1 MLERRSGTGEPVSPL
16 TEKNNRSGGKKPV
29 IVYILV
35 LFAVAFLLMIWSLFS
50 HQRSNTEAIGR
61 LQGSVSAMQEV
72 QELQDRVIQLQKEL
86 AEVKEQLKQE
96 QEAAET
102 TAAAAQDEA
111 GALLTERDSL
121 EAQVAALTALYRLQ
135 QLYAARDLESC
146 EAEIS
151 ALGSGS
157 LLDSL
162 DAVSREWDWDVT
174 PPSERYLELKEAVRA
189 LEDQAP

>member
-1 MLERRSGTGEPVSPL
+1 MLERRSDTGEPVSPPP
-16 TEKNNRSGGKKPV
+16 EKNTGSGGKKPV

-35 LFAVAFLLMIWSLFS
+35 LFAVAFLLMIWSLIS

-72 QELQDRVIQLQKEL
+72 QELQEQVIQLQKEL
-86 AEVKEQLKQE
+86 AEGKEQLEQE

-102 TAAAAQDEA
+102 AAAAARDEA
-111 GALLTERDSL
+111 GALLAERDSL

-146 EAEIS
+146 EAEIG

-162 DAVSREWDWDVT
+162 DAVSREREWSVT

-189 LEDQAP
+189 LEDRAP